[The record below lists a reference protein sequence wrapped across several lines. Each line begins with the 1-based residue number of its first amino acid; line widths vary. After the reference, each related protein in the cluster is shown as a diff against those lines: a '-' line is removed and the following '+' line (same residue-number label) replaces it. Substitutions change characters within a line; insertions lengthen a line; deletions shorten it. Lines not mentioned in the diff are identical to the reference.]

1 MLLGKGGGRE
11 GGRSGNNGDGIT
23 GGKGI
28 ALLLELEKFRRF
40 LNSLV
45 EKTNGIKWKCE
56 REIIFFF
63 FFLEKFCTTGI
74 EWCNLCQVFANE
86 MVSEIDEN
94 S

>member
-28 ALLLELEKFRRF
+28 ALLLELEKF